1 MPARAFATNAG
12 EATSQEE
19 GAGGGKVTTTI
30 CPGCGKE
37 IEQKTKATVYCNLDC
52 YRRYYRRTHKTP
64 PRARLPKPAPP
75 CRKGTLYRPKD
86 WEPLIKPEIDALLT
100 RINPNYRS
108 QQYLTT
114 SFCLDYIDEKY
125 PTLLSYGIPERK
137 RCIVIYL
144 QELGWYNRNKG
155 SKAAVMTNPNA
166 DTTKG
171 GVIYA

>member
-1 MPARAFATNAG
+1 M
-12 EATSQEE
+12 
-19 GAGGGKVTTTI
+19 TTVI

-37 IEQKTKATVYCNLDC
+37 VVQKTKATAYCNIGC
-52 YRRYYRRTHKTP
+52 YRRNYRRTHKTP
-64 PRARLPKPAPP
+64 PRTKLPKTTSP

-86 WEPLIKPEIDALLT
+86 WEQRIKPEVDALLT
-100 RINPNYRS
+100 QINPNYRS

-114 SFCLDYIDEKY
+114 SFCLDYIDKKY

-171 GVIYA
+171 GVVYA